1 VSFILAGVFQY
12 DYDSHINYFAE
23 KNIFVTLP
31 KGKTLEILSFGFK
44 NFVADM
50 IFIWSMQFYSN
61 YNLKNRFEYIE
72 DIYNI
77 ITDLNPRYRAPYYV
91 GSWIMALELN
101 NYEMAIRLL
110 QKASKIFKDDW
121 DFDFESGYYAYK
133 YLKDYKLAEKY
144 YRKAAEK
151 PDAPSF
157 VKRWQAHTIY
167 MEDNLI
173 YALKM
178 WLEIK
183 ENAKNKLEKNSA
195 LNHLYQIKLEIDKKD
210 LEEKIK
216 LFEQKFRR
224 KPVNLNELKR
234 KGIINMIP
242 KDFKGEDYIY
252 DFKTGKIKAK
262 KVFQW
267 KKFY

>member
-1 VSFILAGVFQY
+1 M
-12 DYDSHINYFAE
+12 
-23 KNIFVTLP
+23 T
-31 KGKTLEILSFGFK
+31 
-44 NFVADM
+44 
-50 IFIWSMQFYSN
+50 
-61 YNLKNRFEYIE
+61 
-72 DIYNI
+72 
-77 ITDLNPRYRAPYYV
+77 
-91 GSWIMALELN
+91 
-101 NYEMAIRLL
+101 
-110 QKASKIFKDDW
+110 
-121 DFDFESGYYAYK
+121 
-133 YLKDYKLAEKY
+133 
-144 YRKAAEK
+144 
-151 PDAPSF
+151 
-157 VKRWQAHTIY
+157 
-167 MEDNLI
+167 

-183 ENAKNKLEKNSA
+183 KNAKNKLEKNSA
-195 LNHLYQIKLEIDKKD
+195 FNHLHQIKFEIDKKD

-224 KPVNLNELKR
+224 KPVNLKELKR